1 MESYEVEING
11 KTCPVKAVRNLSGH
25 NIKQYQIHGG
35 KSIPFIKTKDQTK
48 MEEGEIFA
56 CETFGSTGRGS
67 TIDGVSTGPSENWR
81 ISDTNAFIGYLAW
94 CLWIWK
100 RPIRAEESYIAP
112 CLGSISLPED
122 Q

>member
-11 KTCPVKAVRNLSGH
+11 KTYPVRAVRNLSGH

-67 TIDGVSTGPSENWR
+67 TIDGVSTAASEHWR
-81 ISDTNAFIGYLAW
+81 KCDTNSLLA
-94 CLWIWK
+94 I
-100 RPIRAEESYIAP
+100 
-112 CLGSISLPED
+112 
-122 Q
+122 